1 MRYIICSFN
10 LFDAAQRVTVRDGDK
25 VETFYAEMAEV
36 AELAAS
42 LADARCIKDIHIQRS
57 PYDEKIGDDIV
68 EFASTRFTN
77 LDEVNIIYFE

>member
-10 LFDAAQRVTVRDGDK
+10 LFDAAQRIAVRDGDH
-25 VETFYAEMAEV
+25 VETFYANMDCV

-42 LADARCIKDIHIQRS
+42 LADARGIKDIHIQRS
-57 PYDEKIGDDIV
+57 PYDEKIGDEII
-68 EFASTRFTN
+68 EFVGTKFTN

>member
-10 LFDAAQRVTVRDGDK
+10 LFDAAQRVTVREGDH
-25 VETFYAEMAEV
+25 VETFYANMDCI

-42 LADARCIKDIHIQRS
+42 LADAKSISDIHIQNS
-57 PYDEKIGDDIV
+57 PYSDKIGDEIL
-68 EFASTRFTN
+68 EFAETKFAN